1 MRFRGGEI
9 SPLFGRSIAVDRRR
23 SVAPSRSPTSLI
35 VVTLSRPP
43 NVTSSRPDHVIPFV
57 ISFDWKSVVSRFFSD
72 LYRSDN
78 HELHGIVELVDRLL
92 DSVASSSLWGT

>member
-35 VVTLSRPP
+35 IVTLSRPP
-43 NVTSSRPDHVIPFV
+43 NVTSGRPDHVISFV
-57 ISFDWKSVVSRFFSD
+57 ISFDWKSVVPTFLSD
-72 LYRSDN
+72 LYRSDIRY
-78 HELHGIVELVDRLL
+78 E
-92 DSVASSSLWGT
+92 S